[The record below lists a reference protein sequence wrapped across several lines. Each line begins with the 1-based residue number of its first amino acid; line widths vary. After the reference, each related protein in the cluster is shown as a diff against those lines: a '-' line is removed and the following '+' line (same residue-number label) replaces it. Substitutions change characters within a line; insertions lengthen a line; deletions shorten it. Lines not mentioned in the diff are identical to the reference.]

1 MSFHRAKSWVHP
13 RQPYRFGEEWLES
26 CLKERDLD
34 VLMDSQLN
42 MSQQCAQVAK
52 NANGILACIRKGV
65 VSRTREVILPLYLA
79 LVRLHHKYSVLFGHV
94 QKGHGGAEAGLK
106 KGNKACERLGEY
118 ALRGATEGTGAV

>member
-1 MSFHRAKSWVHP
+1 M
-13 RQPYRFGEEWLES
+13 EE
-26 CLKERDLD
+26 KDLGVFVD
-34 VLMDSQLN
+34 TQLN

-52 NANGILACIRKGV
+52 KDNGILACISKGA
-65 VSRTREVILPLYLA
+65 VSRTREVILPLYSALA
-79 LVRLHHKYSVLFGHV
+79 RPHLKHSVQCWA